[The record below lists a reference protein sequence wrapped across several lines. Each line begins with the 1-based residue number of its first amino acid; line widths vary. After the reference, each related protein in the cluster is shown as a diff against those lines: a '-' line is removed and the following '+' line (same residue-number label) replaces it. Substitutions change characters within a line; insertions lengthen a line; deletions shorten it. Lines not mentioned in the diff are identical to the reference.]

1 MSILNTV
8 HKFLHVSYNPKKEK
22 QIKTKE
28 ITTDK
33 VKMNTVWCV
42 R

>member
-8 HKFLHVSYNPKKEK
+8 HKFLHVPYNPKKNK
-22 QIKTKE
+22 NKTKE